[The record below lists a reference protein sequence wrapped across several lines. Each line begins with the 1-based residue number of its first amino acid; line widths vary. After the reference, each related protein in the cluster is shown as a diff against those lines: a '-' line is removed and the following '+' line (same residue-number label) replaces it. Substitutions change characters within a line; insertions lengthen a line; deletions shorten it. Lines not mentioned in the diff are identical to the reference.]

1 MLQHQT
7 SRRTVLR
14 SGGALVVGFSLAG
27 PIAAALSRQAMAGIA
42 GVDKEQIDSWL
53 EIAPDG
59 TATVYTGKVD
69 LGTGVETA
77 LTQMAAEEL
86 GLPFD
91 RVTLVMGDTDVSPDQ
106 GGTWGSLSIQVAGV
120 EIRQAAATAR
130 AVLIDRAADK
140 LAAARESLEATD
152 GVIRVKGASDKSVPI
167 ADLIGGRRFETA
179 VDKDAPVKDPKTH
192 TIVGQ
197 SIERLDIPDK
207 VTGRFTYM
215 QDMRVPGMLHGRV
228 VRPPALKAKLLDV
241 DEGSIAK
248 IPGIVNVVR
257 QGDFLG
263 VVAKTE
269 WAAIRGS
276 RALKAR
282 WSDWAGL
289 PALDKIYDHVRNSP
303 IAEDKVMGD
312 VGDAK
317 GAMTS
322 AAKTLTGTYA
332 FASQTHGSL
341 GPSCAIAA
349 FEGGRLTVH
358 SASQAPHFLQKQLAD
373 LLKMEPGDVRVIN
386 VEGAGCYGRNGHEDA
401 SLDAAILARAAGQP
415 VRVQWM
421 REDEHGWDP
430 KGPPTLVEI
439 KGGLDDKGNV
449 VAWDA
454 EFWEPKVR
462 GGIPHL
468 IGAEHAGLYET
479 LPQHPGNI
487 HHNADVG
494 YKFPNMRA
502 VVHMLQDT
510 PLRPSWIRS
519 PGRMQNTY
527 ANEAFLDELAAR
539 AVQDPVDFR
548 LRYLEDERGIA
559 VLKAA
564 AKRAGWQSRPS
575 PDAGNDGKAT
585 AKGRGVSYLK
595 YENKR
600 TYVAGVAE
608 VEVDRNTG
616 EIRVPRIVIAHDCGQ
631 IINPDGTINQIE
643 GQVVQTV
650 SRTLLEQVTFD
661 RSRVTSVDWESYPI
675 LRFPETP
682 AVEIELINRPDQPPW
697 GVGEP
702 AACVVPCAISNAVFD
717 ATGVRLREVPYR
729 PDYVK
734 AMLKQRA

>member
-14 SGGALVVGFSLAG
+14 SGGALIVGFSLAG
-27 PIAAALSRQAMAGIA
+27 PIAAALSRQVMAGVA
-42 GVDKEQIDSWL
+42 EVDKAQVDSWF
-53 EIAPDG
+53 EISPDG

-77 LTQMAAEEL
+77 LNQIAAEEL
-86 GLPFD
+86 GLPFE
-91 RVTLVMGDTDVSPDQ
+91 RITLVMGDTAVSPDQ
-106 GGTWGSLSIQVAGV
+106 GGTWGSLTVQVAGV
-120 EIRQAAATAR
+120 EIRHAAATAR
-130 AVLIDRAADK
+130 EVLIGRAAEK
-140 LAAARESLEATD
+140 LAVPRESLEATD
-152 GVIRVKGASDKSVPI
+152 GVIRVKGSSTKSVPI
-167 ADLIGGRRFETA
+167 ADLIGGKRFETV
-179 VDKDAPVKDPKTH
+179 VDKNAPVKDPKTH
-192 TIVGQ
+192 TIVGK
-197 SIERLDIPDK
+197 SIQRLDIPEK

-215 QDMRVPGMLHGRV
+215 HDMRVPGMLHGRV
-228 VRPPALKAKLLDV
+228 VRPPALKANLLDV
-241 DEGSIAK
+241 DEGSIAG
-248 IPGIVNVVR
+248 IPGIVKVVR
-257 QGDFLG
+257 QGNYLG

-276 RALKAR
+276 RELKAR

-289 PALDKIYDHVRNSP
+289 PEIDKIYDHVRNSP
-303 IAEDKVMGD
+303 IADNKVMGN
-312 VGDAK
+312 VGDTK
-317 GAMTS
+317 GAMAS

-332 FASQTHGSL
+332 FASHTHGSI

-349 FEGGRLTVH
+349 FEGDKLTVH
-358 SASQAPHFLQKQLAD
+358 SASQAPHFLKKQLAD
-373 LLKMEPGDVRVIN
+373 LLKMPPENVRVIN
-386 VEGAGCYGRNGHEDA
+386 VEGSGCYGRNGHEDA
-401 SLDAAILARAAGQP
+401 ALDASIMARAAGQP

-468 IGAEHAGLYET
+468 IGAEHAGLYES

-494 YKFPNMRA
+494 YAFPNMHA

-527 ANEAFLDELAAR
+527 ANEAFLDELAAL
-539 AVQDPVDFR
+539 AGQDPVDFR
-548 LRYLEDERGIA
+548 LRYLKDDRGVA

-575 PDAGNDGKAT
+575 PDARNDGKAT

-600 TYVAGVAE
+600 TYVAGVVE
-608 VEVDRNTG
+608 VEVEKDTG
-616 EIRVPRIVIAHDCGQ
+616 VIHVPRIVIAHDCGQ
-631 IINPDGTINQIE
+631 IINPDGAINQIE

-661 RSRVTSVDWESYPI
+661 RSRVTSVDWETYPI
-675 LRFPETP
+675 LRFPQVP

-734 AMLKQRA
+734 AMLTRKA